1 MQIGDDSVQSLISS
15 VMTYVFV
22 VIIYSF
28 IFVIIR
34 MISKDI
40 RVMYRK
46 KSGDLADAYLKL
58 INLRHELNFQVDES
72 YEVSESEVIGRG
84 KKCDIVIGDKYLS
97 VKNTRIFKNS
107 GKFFLEDLG
116 STNGTYLNGKKLGD
130 KAVELLDGDKISLGR
145 TNFLF
150 VLPGKK

>member
-1 MQIGDDSVQSLISS
+1 MEAFMSS
-15 VMTYVFV
+15 IMTYVFV
-22 VIIYSF
+22 AIIYMF

-46 KSGDLADAYLKL
+46 KSGGIADAYLKL
-58 INLRHELNFQVDES
+58 INLRHELDFMVDES
-72 YEVSESEVIGRG
+72 YEVSENEIIGRG
-84 KKCDIVIGDKYLS
+84 KKCDISIGDKYLS
-97 VKNTRIFKNS
+97 VKNTRIFKAS
-107 GKFFLEDLG
+107 GKFYIEDLD
-116 STNGTYLNGKKLGD
+116 STNGTYLNGSALGN

-150 VLPGKK
+150 VLPKKDA

>member
-1 MQIGDDSVQSLISS
+1 MESVVSS
-15 VMTYVFV
+15 VLSYAFLA
-22 VIIYSF
+22 IIYLF

-46 KSGDLADAYLKL
+46 KSGDMAEAYLKL
-58 INLRHELNFQVDES
+58 INLRHELRFMVEES
-72 YEVSESEVIGRG
+72 YEVSESETIGRG
-84 KKCDIVIGDKYLS
+84 KKCDIIIGDKYLS
-97 VKNTRIFKNS
+97 LKNTRIFKAS
-107 GKFFLEDLG
+107 GKFFIEDLG
-116 STNGTYLNGKKLGD
+116 STNGTYLNGKRLGE
-130 KAVELLDGDKISLGR
+130 KAVQLLDGDKISLGR